1 MPKSSQKGHLSGH
14 WQPKPVAKLLR
25 RHCNGQLEHKMAKQ
39 QGSQPKPEGSQQQQG
54 GNPAPAQQQGGMP
67 VFKDWASI

>member
-1 MPKSSQKGHLSGH
+1 ME
-14 WQPKPVAKLLR
+14 R
-25 RHCNGQLEHKMAKQ
+25 EMTKQ

-54 GNPAPAQQQGGMP
+54 GQPAPVQQQGSMP